1 MDHFQRS
8 LPASKK
14 CPKCQTSLPIEKFD
28 RNQRTGKPKGECREC
43 CKQRSE
49 ASKAGKTHLPHVP
62 YNRDIWINPNA
73 SAKFKR
79 SPRRQPRKPR
89 SERKT
94 KTPLVNGRGLNY
106 ADRDA
111 TLAIWGFNSYG
122 EYLKSQRWA
131 SIRARVIELKGDKCL
146 FCPYPATHIH
156 HTRYEPNDLTGKTLE
171 HLHPLCGECHY
182 KVEFDGRNKL
192 SMVESIKKFNRMLD
206 NV

>member
-1 MDHFQRS
+1 MGNKLKGACRACCARN
-8 LPASKK
+8 LATVLARNANPA
-14 CPKCQTSLPIEKFD
+14 PL
-28 RNQRTGKPKGECREC
+28 KPKF
-43 CKQRSE
+43 K
-49 ASKAGKTHLPHVP
+49 
-62 YNRDIWINPNA
+62 RDIWINPNA

-79 SPRRQPRKPR
+79 SPRCQPRKPR
-89 SERKT
+89 SERKA

-131 SIRARVIELKGDKCL
+131 SIRVRVIELKGDKCL

-192 SMVESIKKFNRMLD
+192 SMIESIKKFNRMLD
-206 NV
+206 NP